1 MTCVFLAYLI
11 YIYFKLPTRR
21 LNMHVVNNYDRD
33 KMEDKLERK
42 AFRNNKNKILAFS
55 FVFKICKRKW

>member
-1 MTCVFLAYLI
+1 
-11 YIYFKLPTRR
+11 
-21 LNMHVVNNYDRD
+21 MHVVNNYDRD

-42 AFRNNKNKILAFS
+42 TFRNNKNKILAFS